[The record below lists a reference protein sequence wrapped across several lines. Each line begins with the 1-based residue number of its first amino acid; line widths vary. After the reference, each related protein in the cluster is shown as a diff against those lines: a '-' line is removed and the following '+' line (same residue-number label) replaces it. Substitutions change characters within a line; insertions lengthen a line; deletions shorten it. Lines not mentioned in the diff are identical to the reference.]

1 MNEQVTTPLERR
13 TIEIR
18 IDNRQF
24 SVQEGPSTG
33 AALLEL
39 AGVQLTNQLFL
50 EVSGPGEDTPIGND
64 ESIHLHAGMK
74 FYAIPVGT
82 FG

>member
-1 MNEQVTTPLERR
+1 MSEPVTAPVEHR
-13 TIEIR
+13 TVQIR
-18 IDNRQF
+18 IDNREF
-24 SVQEGPSTG
+24 SIQEGPSTG

-39 AGVQLTNQLFL
+39 AGMQRTNQLFL
-50 EVSGPGEDTPIGND
+50 EVAGPGRDTPIGAQEEINV
-64 ESIHLHAGMK
+64 HAGMK